1 MFSTEESW
9 CIGIVHSDRHLL
21 FFPSQPAA
29 TWPGMIIGGALMGT
43 LASTRLRRVLCPR
56 KGFTTAFSL
65 FKPEEL
71 RMNHF
76 FSPDLILDDLVITGP
91 HLPEMA
97 RIKRIGDVLPSLF
110 AR

>member
-1 MFSTEESW
+1 
-9 CIGIVHSDRHLL
+9 
-21 FFPSQPAA
+21 
-29 TWPGMIIGGALMGT
+29 MIIGGALMGT

-76 FSPDLILDDLVITGP
+76 FSPDLILDDLVITGT

-97 RIKRIGDVLPSLF
+97 RIKRVGDVLPSLF
-110 AR
+110 AQ